1 MRESLWPPRCGLDP
15 EASGGADLA
24 PRHRGQML
32 ELSLKVNAESM
43 KDIRTNEGLATS
55 LERISDLLEFQGA
68 NPFRVRSYR
77 RAAATLRE
85 HSAPVVDLFSAEGEV
100 GLRGLPGIGEG
111 LGGAIAEILETGR
124 SRLLDRLE
132 SEVAPEEIFCRL
144 PGVGPTLA
152 RRLHDELGV
161 HTLEELEV
169 AAQQGRLR
177 EIEGIGR
184 RKEEGITDALA
195 GMLARRGRRRSP
207 QRASRRSRPNVEL
220 LLELDAEYRRRAE
233 AGQLRRIAP
242 RRFNPEH
249 RAWLP
254 IMEAEREG
262 WEFTLLFSNTR
273 RAHELDRTDDWVV
286 VYYHRNGDEDQ
297 CTIVTAGTGALR
309 GLRVVR
315 GREAECADL
324 YRLRA

>member
-1 MRESLWPPRCGLDP
+1 MT
-15 EASGGADLA
+15 
-24 PRHRGQML
+24 
-32 ELSLKVNAESM
+32 
-43 KDIRTNEGLATS
+43 DIRTNEGVACT

-77 RAAATLRE
+77 RAATTVRE
-85 HSAPVVDLFSAEGEV
+85 QHAPVAELLASEGEP

-111 LGGAIAEILETGR
+111 LAAAIAEILDTGR

-132 SEVAPEEIFCRL
+132 SEVSPEEVFCRL

-161 HTLEELEV
+161 HTLEELEAV
-169 AAQQGRLR
+169 AQQGRLR
-177 EIEGIGR
+177 EIDGIGR
-184 RKEEGITDALA
+184 RKEEGIVDSLA
-195 GMLARRGRRRSP
+195 GMLSRRGPRRAPR
-207 QRASRRSRPNVEL
+207 RAGRPPSRPNVEL

-233 AGQLRRIAP
+233 SGQLRRIAP

-254 IMEAEREG
+254 IMEVEREG

-273 RAHELDRTDDWVV
+273 RAHELGRTDDWVV
-286 VYYHRNGDEDQ
+286 VYYHRDGDEDQ
-297 CTIVTAGTGALR
+297 CTIVTAGGGALR

>member
-1 MRESLWPPRCGLDP
+1 VEN
-15 EASGGADLA
+15 E
-24 PRHRGQML
+24 
-32 ELSLKVNAESM
+32 AESM
-43 KDIRTNEGLATS
+43 KDIRSNEGIAST
-55 LERISDLLEFQGA
+55 LERISDLLEFQSA

-77 RAAATLRE
+77 RAATTVRE
-85 HSAPVVDLFSAEGEV
+85 HGAPLAALFRDAGEA
-100 GLRGLPGIGEG
+100 GLRALPGIGEG
-111 LGGAIAEILETGR
+111 LASAIAEMLETGG

-132 SEVAPEEIFCRL
+132 SEVSPEEVFCRL

-152 RRLHDELGV
+152 HRLRDELGV

-184 RKEEGITDALA
+184 RKEAGIVDALA
-195 GMLARRGRRRSP
+195 GMLSRGARR
-207 QRASRRSRPNVEL
+207 RARVSRLRDNRPTVEL
-220 LLELDAEYRRRAE
+220 LLKLDAEYRRRAD
-233 AGQLRRIAP
+233 AGRLRRIAP

-254 IMEAEREG
+254 IMEVEREG

-273 RAHELDRTDDWVV
+273 RAHELHRTDDWVV
-286 VYYHRNGDEDQ
+286 VYYHRDGDEDQ
-297 CTIVTAGTGALR
+297 CTIVTAGAGPLS

>member
-1 MRESLWPPRCGLDP
+1 
-15 EASGGADLA
+15 
-24 PRHRGQML
+24 
-32 ELSLKVNAESM
+32 M
-43 KDIRTNEGLATS
+43 KDIRTNEGVAST
-55 LERISDLLEFQGA
+55 LERISDLLEFQSA

-77 RAAATLRE
+77 RAAGTVRQHDTAV
-85 HSAPVVDLFSAEGEV
+85 ADLFRDEGEP
-100 GLRGLPGIGEG
+100 GLRALPGVGEG
-111 LGGAIAEILETGR
+111 LASAIAEMLETGR
-124 SRLLDRLE
+124 SRLLERLE
-132 SEVAPEEIFCRL
+132 SEVSPEEVFCRL

-152 RRLHDELGV
+152 HRLHDELGV

-184 RKEEGITDALA
+184 RKEEGIVDALA
-195 GMLARRGRRRSP
+195 GMLSRGARRRA
-207 QRASRRSRPNVEL
+207 RASRLRGQRPSVEL

-233 AGQLRRIAP
+233 AGRLRRIAP

-254 IMEAEREG
+254 IMEVEREG

-273 RAHELDRTDDWVV
+273 RAHELHRTDDWVV
-286 VYYHRNGDEDQ
+286 VYYHRDGDEDQ
-297 CTIVTAGTGALR
+297 CTIVTAGAGALR

-315 GREAECADL
+315 GRESECADL